1 MFYIVADQLTYW
13 GVDKEKDVHL
23 ETERIRRQIVME
35 KQTQEE
41 LRKELDNLRGQ
52 LEESKVGLQA
62 ASRLSDQLE
71 LLKKTNTGLKDESMF
86 LN

>member
-1 MFYIVADQLTYW
+1 MLVNLLNG
-13 GVDKEKDVHL
+13 GVDKEKDVHT
-23 ETERIRRQIVME
+23 ETERIRRQIVLE

-41 LRKELDNLRGQ
+41 LRRELDSLRGQ

-71 LLKKTNTGLKDESMF
+71 LVKKSNTGLKDESMF
-86 LN
+86 SN

>member
-1 MFYIVADQLTYW
+1 L
-13 GVDKEKDVHL
+13 
-23 ETERIRRQIVME
+23 E

-41 LRKELDNLRGQ
+41 LRRELDSLRGQ

-71 LLKKTNTGLKDESMF
+71 LVKKSNTGLKDESMF
-86 LN
+86 SN